1 MVPSANNFSGK
12 YFVLVSAIFL
22 SVLTALAVT
31 VNFYYFM
38 VLPAGL
44 SAVVILSF
52 ILRSNDS
59 FAERLLLY
67 SAVVYLVLSFL
78 WPRYVAFW
86 IPGFPSINLQRIANV
101 VVLFVMFSSLFSVQ
115 SFRDRI
121 VRSFKA
127 FPFFWAC
134 FLVFEVFRFASVV
147 FSKDF
152 ATSFYQFFN
161 ELFVHSVFVFL
172 GVLFGSSE
180 RYLRIFVYSVA
191 VCLVFAFLVGA
202 VETINQGNLFARFVD
217 PENSYVQWALSNKVR
232 GGEYRAQSTFG
243 HPLTFAEFAAVGL
256 CVSLALLCLRKSSF
270 STYAL
275 AALMVFVGVGSVLLA
290 RSRAGYAAAAVSCF
304 FIFIG
309 PLLVGLFK
317 GRLTLRGLVFWFLS
331 IGFIFIAFVIVA
343 FIVFDHAFGSRS
355 FDVSNSARI
364 TMFSRGGELLL
375 ESPIVGYG
383 LGLAAEM
390 IGVRAYS
397 GVSRYT
403 IDSLLLSYAVD
414 SGVFAILAFL
424 GCLVAVFLSCFRSLL
439 AAEGRDW
446 YIWYG
451 LIVATISFVVFK
463 LILSLSDNNFFMFMI
478 FGIAVSAMA
487 TPRVS
492 SRFSSL
498 RP

>member
-1 MVPSANNFSGK
+1 MIASSNDFGGK
-12 YFVLVSAIFL
+12 YFVILSVIFL
-22 SVLTALAVT
+22 SIFTALAIT
-31 VNFYYFM
+31 INFYYFL

-44 SAVVILSF
+44 SAVAIISF
-52 ILRSNDS
+52 FLRSNDG

-67 SAVVYLVLSFL
+67 SAVIYLVLSFL

-86 IPGFPSINLQRIANV
+86 IPGFPSINLQRVANI

-115 SFRDRI
+115 TFRERV
-121 VRSFKA
+121 VRSFRS
-127 FPFFWAC
+127 FPLFWVC
-134 FLVFEVFRFASVV
+134 LLIFEVFRFASVL
-147 FSKDF
+147 FSKDLV
-152 ATSFYQFFN
+152 TSFYQFFN
-161 ELFVHSVFVFL
+161 EFFVHAVFVFL

-180 RYLRIFVYSVA
+180 RYLKIFVYSVA
-191 VCLVFAFLVGA
+191 TCLVVAFLIGMA
-202 VETINQGNLFARFVD
+202 ETVNQGNLFAKFVD

-256 CVSLALLCLRKSSF
+256 CVSLGLLYLRRSSA
-270 STYAL
+270 STYFI
-275 AALMVFVGVGSVLLA
+275 AALIVVVGVGSVLLA

-309 PLLVGLFK
+309 PLLVGFLK
-317 GRLTLRGLVFWFLS
+317 GRLTLKGLVFWFFS
-331 IGFIFIAFVIVA
+331 IGFIFIAFVVVA
-343 FIVFDHAFGSRS
+343 FVVFDHAFGSRS

-364 TMFSRGGELLL
+364 TMFTRGGELLL
-375 ESPIVGYG
+375 ESPVVGYG

-424 GCLVAVFLSCFRSLL
+424 GCLAAVFLSLFRSLL
-439 AAEGRDW
+439 TSKEKEW

-451 LIVATISFVVFK
+451 LIVAVVSFVVFK

-487 TPRVS
+487 TPSVS
-492 SRFSSL
+492 SRIGSL
-498 RP
+498 RR